1 MVRDHELKAEFLRA
15 TAVFPWRRFERL
27 LGVLGYE
34 QLPRGRTSGSRR
46 KFFNRQ
52 TGYKIF
58 VHEPYDGV
66 MTRGLIRR
74 LKNNL
79 RENGIL

>member
-1 MVRDHELKAEFLRA
+1 MVRDQELLAEFLRA
-15 TAVFPWRRFERL
+15 TAVFPWRRFEKL
-27 LGVLGYE
+27 LGMLGYE

-46 KFFNRQ
+46 KFFNRKS
-52 TGYKIF
+52 GHKIF
-58 VHEPYDGV
+58 VHEPHDGV

-74 LKNNL
+74 LQSNL